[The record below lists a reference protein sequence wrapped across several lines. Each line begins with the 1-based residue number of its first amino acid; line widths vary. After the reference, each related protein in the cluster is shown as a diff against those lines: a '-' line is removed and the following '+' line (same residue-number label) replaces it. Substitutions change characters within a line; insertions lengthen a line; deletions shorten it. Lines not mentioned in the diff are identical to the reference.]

1 MQLRNSYSAAATER
15 EKVHNAFRKLLARI
29 KQSAMENF
37 EIGSVV
43 QLRSGGPKMTVHG
56 LVSDGD
62 VICQWFEGNAVHEE
76 SFPREA
82 LQKVELVKAGGSRRE
97 DGVFVVS

>member
-1 MQLRNSYSAAATER
+1 
-15 EKVHNAFRKLLARI
+15 
-29 KQSAMENF
+29 MEDF
-37 EIGSVV
+37 EIGNVV

-76 SFPREA
+76 SFPRRRSRRLNWLRLA
-82 LQKVELVKAGGSRRE
+82 VAGGQMEYSWSI
-97 DGVFVVS
+97 D

>member
-1 MQLRNSYSAAATER
+1 
-15 EKVHNAFRKLLARI
+15 
-29 KQSAMENF
+29 MEDF
-37 EIGSVV
+37 EIGDVV

-62 VICQWFEGNAVHEE
+62 VVCQWFESYALHEE
-76 SFPREA
+76 SFPRNT

-97 DGVFVVS
+97 DGVFMVN

>member
-1 MQLRNSYSAAATER
+1 MKLRNSSTVSATER
-15 EKVHNAFRKLLARI
+15 EKFIMHLENLARI
-29 KQSAMENF
+29 KQSAMKDF
-37 EIGSVV
+37 EIGDVV

-62 VICQWFEGNAVHEE
+62 VVCQWFEGNAVHEE
-76 SFPREA
+76 SFPKEG

-97 DGVFVVS
+97 DGVFMVN